1 MSAQPIEH
9 ATSARAAGI
18 DPTGAAGTAAI
29 PTRPTAHRPPGTPGV
44 VTPLRPRSRPAV
56 GPALPRTST
65 ARPWDRVRFVAH
77 VPRPD
82 ILSGDTGEPVSEA
95 PVPDEA
101 EGDRLAAAV
110 AAGAIEALLGVRS
123 PAQLT
128 RWLAPHLYDA
138 LVRRVG
144 LAARL
149 QGRPET
155 FTHARVRTVVG
166 CTPADGVREVS
177 AVVHDGAKVRAVAV
191 RLEAFRGRWRTV
203 ALEIG

>member
-1 MSAQPIEH
+1 MSAQPVEH
-9 ATSARAAGI
+9 VT
-18 DPTGAAGTAAI
+18 
-29 PTRPTAHRPPGTPGV
+29 TRPVVGGSQCPTSPRAHRPAREPGV
-44 VTPLRPRSRPAV
+44 VTPLRPRTRPAV

-65 ARPWDRVRFVAH
+65 AHPWDRVRFVAH

-82 ILSGDTGEPVSEA
+82 ILSGDEGEPPSQVSAPEA
-95 PVPDEA
+95 A
-101 EGDRLAAAV
+101 EGDRVAAAV
-110 AAGAIEALLGVRS
+110 AGGAIEALLGVRS

-138 LVRRVG
+138 LLRRVG

-155 FTHARVRTVVG
+155 FTHARVRTVIG
-166 CTPADGVREVS
+166 CTPATGVREVS
-177 AVVHDGAKVRAVAV
+177 AVVHDGTKVRAAAV
-191 RLEAFRGRWRTV
+191 RLEAFRGRWRAV